1 MASPSTMARRGT
13 GAELRESA
21 RRNLRWSLPLLVFGL
36 VSVLIGLALLFNE
49 AHSPPTRFPL
59 SGLAFAI
66 GALSLLAGL
75 LSLFF
80 GDFTSEAERG
90 LVQLTTEEMVVP
102 KGEWLELRKR
112 VEVLSQR
119 ARDEPGAWSEG
130 ETPLSLTFMP
140 VSNPPKNSG
149 RRRGRWG
156 GRSADSG
163 GSGGRSGYDPES
175 IPEPPSPPPPQL
187 GDAPPG
193 EGESPKPARTK
204 SPSDDK

>member
-1 MASPSTMARRGT
+1 MAKRGT
-13 GAELRESA
+13 GRELRESA
-21 RRNLRWSLPLLVFGL
+21 WRNLRWSLPLLVFGV
-36 VSVLIGLALLFNE
+36 VSVLIGVALLLNE

-66 GALSLLAGL
+66 GALSLLTGL
-75 LSLFF
+75 VSLFF
-80 GDFTSEAERG
+80 GDFTSDAERG
-90 LVQLTTEEMVVP
+90 LVQLTAEEMVVP

-149 RRRGRWG
+149 RRQGRWG
-156 GRSADSG
+156 GRFAG
-163 GSGGRSGYDPES
+163 GGGAGARNRFDTES
-175 IPEPPSPPPPQL
+175 IPEPPPPPPPQL
-187 GDAPPG
+187 GDPPSGAG
-193 EGESPKPARTK
+193 EGPRPARTK
-204 SPSDDK
+204 SPSDEK